1 MELKVKIK
9 KLREDA
15 ILPTYAK
22 PGDAGMDLTAAEMRY
37 DTEKDCF
44 IYHTGLAV
52 ELPKGYA
59 MFLYPRSSNFKTE
72 CYMTNHV
79 GIIDSGYRGEI
90 LITYKDRTCQKF
102 VKAFNTLL
110 ATVNTALQRLGLVKH
125 SNKFFVMDC
134 PPYEVGDRIAQAVI
148 MPYPEVIFE
157 ETDELSESERGAGG
171 HGSTGK

>member
-1 MELKVKIK
+1 MEVKVKIK

-22 PGDAGMDLTAAEMRY
+22 PGDAGMDLTAVEMMY
-37 DTEKDCF
+37 DAEKDCF
-44 IYHTGLAV
+44 IYHTGLSV
-52 ELPKGYA
+52 EIPEGYA
-59 MFLYPRSSNFKTE
+59 MFIYPRSSNFKTE

-79 GIIDSGYRGEI
+79 GIVDSGYRGEI
-90 LITYKDRTCQKF
+90 LVTYKDRTCQKF
-102 VKAFNTLL
+102 VKAFNNLL
-110 ATVNTALQRLGLVKH
+110 SAVNAALLRLGLVKH

-157 ETDELSESERGAGG
+157 ETDELSESERGTGG